1 MSTKQLDNTCRE
13 LHSIDGCVVFLLDD
27 RHLILTGEQARVRI
41 GTVPKRDEFVA
52 DESRP
57 LLRLPDQRHELGP
70 RCLGGAEGA
79 EHRGGDHQR
88 VGLLDPT
95 RADPPEPHFP

>member
-57 LLRLPDQRHELGP
+57 LLRLPDQRHELSSS
-70 RCLGGAEGA
+70 RLGGAERA

-88 VGLLDPT
+88 LVFLDVTQASPS
-95 RADPPEPHFP
+95 DPHFP